1 RLARGGKVIT
11 VRGETWELVDGEKR
25 RAQLTQLPLR
35 LAWAITVH
43 KSQGMTLDAA
53 EIDLRR
59 AFTPGM
65 GYVALSRVIRLDRL
79 ALRGLG
85 RMALEVSGEAISL
98 EADLQ
103 AASEAARRDYASVI
117 GAGRGIA
124 GGKSPGGFAQ
134 DEEGRAGPR

>member
-1 RLARGGKVIT
+1 VLT
-11 VRGETWELVDGEKR
+11 VRPEIWELVDGDTR

-65 GYVALSRVIRLDRL
+65 GYVALSRVGRLDRL

-85 RMALEVSGEAISL
+85 QIALKVSGEALSI

-103 AASEAARRDYASVI
+103 AASALALRAHAAVASADAR
-117 GAGRGIA
+117 GEGRG
-124 GGKSPGGFAQ
+124 SQ
-134 DEEGRAGPR
+134 R